1 VSATYVADI
10 VGKYEQAVTQTAASN
25 CAAHA
30 LHKFSQLFVDI
41 FAPTSEYARFSIAI
55 VLPPL
60 SFRLCR
66 PIGSRLIRLM
76 VYCCNRFKF
85 LSTVKIRKALK

>member
-30 LHKFSQLFVDI
+30 LHKFSQLFVDS
-41 FAPTSEYARFSIAI
+41 FAPTSENAQFSIAI
-55 VLPPL
+55 VLSPLLIQTVPPDRQPL
-60 SFRLCR
+60 NSLNGLLF
-66 PIGSRLIRLM
+66 
-76 VYCCNRFKF
+76 
-85 LSTVKIRKALK
+85 